1 MAYVKDAGIANYF
14 DEEKYY
20 TSTKNYGNLSL
31 VELRFQEMRREVERI
46 NEIVNDVKSAL
57 NSLVSAINALA
68 GLVGAATIPSTS
80 ATIGIDLKMEKI
92 SSFVNSQIER
102 YAALNE
108 FTYEQIKKL
117 DSLLMELFDEDGQ
130 LVTYE
135 IDGKEV
141 TESFTDLLNRKENE
155 TALTNPYNENYRN
168 FDRSD
173 LNDKINAAANG
184 WETFEAMYSFF
195 SNKGLT
201 DEQIAGVLG
210 NAALESGFNLEIKNS
225 TSTAKGLFQWL
236 DSRYPDDWSLE
247 KQLNHA
253 WEEMETRK
261 DGSGYTVN
269 QHLKNCSTADGAAKS
284 FAIYF
289 EGCTEGYGGR
299 VGYATEIY
307 NYIKKMKGENI
318 NTPKAV

>member
-1 MAYVKDAGIANYF
+1 MAYVKNAGITNYF
-14 DEEKYY
+14 DDSKYY
-20 TSTKNYGNLSL
+20 EKSKDYGDLTII
-31 VELRFQEMRREVERI
+31 ELKFEEMRREVERI
-46 NEIVNDVKSAL
+46 KEVVSDVKSAL

-68 GLVGAATIPSTS
+68 GLVGVATIPSTS

-135 IDGKEV
+135 IDGKEAK
-141 TESFTDLLNRKENE
+141 ESFTDLLNRKENE